1 MVIPLTSG
9 TKTSAMNYFGL
20 IWTICRFQD
29 VHWIGPFFFQ
39 KPIQY
44 SQNHNYFQT
53 PPPSFSYSSCHSK
66 NNLFAL
72 HHNPTNYQY
81 PATGSTYI
89 LPHDPSLFHQFRQTK
104 HPSTC
109 AKNYTIKGKNS
120 LFQKFTPIFKIAPLT
135 IAPTGVKEIT
145 TDRCLAQT
153 CQKVDK
159 STGKP
164 IKLEIPPPLVTKFL
178 IERSSKRPCQK
189 EKEIIFTKTP
199 QTKGK

>member
-44 SQNHNYFQT
+44 SQNRNYFQT
-53 PPPSFSYSSCHSK
+53 PPPSFSYPSCHSK

-109 AKNYTIKGKNS
+109 AKNYTIKGK
-120 LFQKFTPIFKIAPLT
+120 TPFFKNLLQFLSQHPSPQHPRVSKRLPLT
-135 IAPTGVKEIT
+135 AVSHKPVKKQINQQEN
-145 TDRCLAQT
+145 LLN
-153 CQKVDK
+153 QK
-159 STGKP
+159 SHH
-164 IKLEIPPPLVTKFL
+164 LW
-178 IERSSKRPCQK
+178 
-189 EKEIIFTKTP
+189 
-199 QTKGK
+199 

>member
-9 TKTSAMNYFGL
+9 TRTSAMNYFGL

-44 SQNHNYFQT
+44 SQNRNYFQT
-53 PPPSFSYSSCHSK
+53 PPPSFSYPSCHSK

-104 HPSTC
+104 NTRLPVR
-109 AKNYTIKGKNS
+109 
-120 LFQKFTPIFKIAPLT
+120 KITRL
-135 IAPTGVKEIT
+135 
-145 TDRCLAQT
+145 
-153 CQKVDK
+153 
-159 STGKP
+159 
-164 IKLEIPPPLVTKFL
+164 
-178 IERSSKRPCQK
+178 K
-189 EKEIIFTKTP
+189 EKLPFLGGVIVLNLFGHMRRFTVNQNHISHHQLALFFGKHRQTVILLLLHKIFVK
-199 QTKGK
+199 KHNKICLMYRYHEYIF